1 MSTRMNVL
9 YACYIP
15 YLCEVRESARQN
27 VLFGLRGLLLTLLLA
42 LGIFHLAHLLAQ
54 DLRADLKS
62 AAAF

>member
-9 YACYIP
+9 YACCIP
-15 YLCEVRESARQN
+15 YLCESARQN